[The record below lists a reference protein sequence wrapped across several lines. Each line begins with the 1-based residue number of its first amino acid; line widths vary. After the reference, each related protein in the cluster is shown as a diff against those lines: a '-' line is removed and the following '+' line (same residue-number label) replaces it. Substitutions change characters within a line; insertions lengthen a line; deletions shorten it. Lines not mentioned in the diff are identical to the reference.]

1 MNDAAATPRRR
12 LPAAADM
19 RGAAQ
24 LAVDATAGLVDLVE
38 AVHAGIARAPGFPAP
53 ADGRTRGIT
62 GLVYRTVRGATR
74 LAGGGVDALLGL
86 LATDLVPAD
95 GGQTP
100 AQTPAQ
106 TPGTQPA
113 SPAREALV
121 AALNGVLGDHL
132 EASGNP
138 LAIALRLR
146 FAGQPLVLQAEAL
159 RLLLPQAGPAVA
171 VLLHGL
177 CMNDLSWARGAA
189 AVPGNGGTADADAAP
204 SGLAAKLAAAGYTT
218 LALHYNSGRSIAR
231 NGADFAQQLEALVAA
246 WPVPLRRIVLVGH
259 SMGGLVARSAQH
271 QAQQQG
277 QRWPSL
283 LSDLACV
290 GTPHQ
295 GAPLEQLGH
304 AVTAVLGATPYA
316 KPFARLARLRS
327 AGITDLRHGRLL
339 DDRSAL
345 APLPAGVR
353 CLALAGTLGEADGAM
368 RHRVLGDGLVPLPS
382 ALGQHAD
389 PARALHFEPGH
400 TWVGAGIGHLAL
412 ITHPAVHAQLLAWL
426 APPANRTT

>member
-1 MNDAAATPRRR
+1 MSNPAATPRRR
-12 LPAAADM
+12 LPAAADV

-38 AVHAGIARAPGFPAP
+38 AVHAGIARAPGLPAP

-74 LAGGGVDALLGL
+74 LVGGGVDALLGL
-86 LATDLVPAD
+86 LATDLVPSDAA
-95 GGQTP
+95 P
-100 AQTPAQ
+100 APD
-106 TPGTQPA
+106 TQPA

-138 LAIALRLR
+138 LAIALQLR
-146 FAGQPLVLQAEAL
+146 VDGQPLALQAEAL
-159 RLLLPQAGPAVA
+159 RLRLPQAGPAVA
-171 VLLHGL
+171 VLVHGL
-177 CMNDLSWARGAA
+177 CMNDLSWARGTL
-189 AVPGNGGTADADAAP
+189 PGPDGDGGADAAP
-204 SGLAAKLAAAGYTT
+204 TGLATKLAAAGYTT

-246 WPVPLRRIVLVGH
+246 WPVPLRRLVLVGH

-271 QAQQQG
+271 QARQQG

-353 CLALAGTLGEADGAM
+353 CLALAGTLGETDGAM
-368 RHRVLGDGLVPLPS
+368 RQRVLGDGLVLLPS

-426 APPANRTT
+426 AAPASAAATP

>member
-1 MNDAAATPRRR
+1 MSNAAATPRRR
-12 LPAAADM
+12 LPAAADV

-38 AVHAGIARAPGFPAP
+38 AVHAGIARAPGLPAP

-95 GGQTP
+95 APQTP
-100 AQTPAQ
+100 A
-106 TPGTQPA
+106 TQPA

-138 LAIALRLR
+138 LAIALQLR
-146 FAGQPLVLQAEAL
+146 FAGQPLLLQAEAL
-159 RLLLPQAGPAVA
+159 RLRLPQAGPAVA
-171 VLLHGL
+171 VLVHGL
-177 CMNDLSWARGAA
+177 CMNDLSWARGASPGPNSDGGAEA
-189 AVPGNGGTADADAAP
+189 AS
-204 SGLAAKLAAAGYTT
+204 SGLTAKLAAAGYTT

-246 WPVPLRRIVLVGH
+246 WPVPLRRLVLVGH

-283 LSDLACV
+283 LSDLACM

-339 DDRSAL
+339 DDRAAL
-345 APLPAGVR
+345 APLPTGVR

>member
-1 MNDAAATPRRR
+1 MSNAAATPRRR
-12 LPAAADM
+12 LPAAADV

-38 AVHAGIARAPGFPAP
+38 AVHAGIARAPGLPAP

-95 GGQTP
+95 APQTP
-100 AQTPAQ
+100 A
-106 TPGTQPA
+106 TQPA

-138 LAIALRLR
+138 LAIALQLR
-146 FAGQPLVLQAEAL
+146 FAGQPLLLQAEAL
-159 RLLLPQAGPAVA
+159 RLRLPQAGPAVA
-171 VLLHGL
+171 VLVHGL
-177 CMNDLSWARGAA
+177 CMNDLSWARGASPA
-189 AVPGNGGTADADAAP
+189 PDGDGGADAAP
-204 SGLAAKLAAAGYTT
+204 AGLAAKLAAAGYTT

-246 WPVPLRRIVLVGH
+246 WPVPLRRLVLVGH

-283 LSDLACV
+283 LSDLACM

-304 AVTAVLGATPYA
+304 AVTALLGATPYA

-339 DDRSAL
+339 DDRAAL
-345 APLPAGVR
+345 APLPTGVR

-368 RHRVLGDGLVPLPS
+368 RQRVLGDGLVPLPS

>member
-1 MNDAAATPRRR
+1 MSDPAASPRRR
-12 LPAAADM
+12 LPAAADV

-38 AVHAGIARAPGFPAP
+38 AVHAGIARAPGLPAP

-62 GLVYRTVRGATR
+62 GLVYRTVRGVTR
-74 LAGGGVDALLGL
+74 LAGGGVDALLGV

-95 GGQTP
+95 
-100 AQTPAQ
+100 AAQ

-138 LAIALRLR
+138 LAIALQLR
-146 FAGQPLVLQAEAL
+146 FDGQPLLLQAEAL
-159 RLLLPQAGPAVA
+159 RLRLPQAGPDVA
-171 VLLHGL
+171 VLVHGL
-177 CMNDLSWARGAA
+177 CMNDLSWARGASPA
-189 AVPGNGGTADADAAP
+189 PDSDGGADAAAA
-204 SGLAAKLAAAGYTT
+204 GLAAKLAAAGYTT

-246 WPVPLRRIVLVGH
+246 WPVPLRRLVIIGH

-339 DDRSAL
+339 DDRSAW

-368 RHRVLGDGLVPLPS
+368 SQRVLGDGLVPLPS

>member
-1 MNDAAATPRRR
+1 MSTAAATPRRR
-12 LPAAADM
+12 LPAAADV

-38 AVHAGIARAPGFPAP
+38 AVHAGIARAPGLPAP

-95 GGQTP
+95 APQTP
-100 AQTPAQ
+100 A
-106 TPGTQPA
+106 TQPA

-138 LAIALRLR
+138 LAIALQLR
-146 FAGQPLVLQAEAL
+146 FAGQPLLLQAEAL
-159 RLLLPQAGPAVA
+159 RLFLPQAGPAVA
-171 VLLHGL
+171 VLVHGL
-177 CMNDLSWARGAA
+177 CMNDLSWARGASPGPNSDGGAEA
-189 AVPGNGGTADADAAP
+189 AS
-204 SGLAAKLAAAGYTT
+204 SGLTAKLAAAGYTT

-246 WPVPLRRIVLVGH
+246 WPVPLRRLVLVGH

-283 LSDLACV
+283 LSDLACM

-304 AVTAVLGATPYA
+304 AVTALLGATPYA

>member
-1 MNDAAATPRRR
+1 MSNAAATPRRR
-12 LPAAADM
+12 LPAAADV

-38 AVHAGIARAPGFPAP
+38 AVHAGIARAPGLPAP

-95 GGQTP
+95 APQTP
-100 AQTPAQ
+100 A
-106 TPGTQPA
+106 TQPA

-138 LAIALRLR
+138 LAIALQLR
-146 FAGQPLVLQAEAL
+146 FAGQPLLLQAEAL
-159 RLLLPQAGPAVA
+159 RLFLPQAGPAVA
-171 VLLHGL
+171 VLVHGL
-177 CMNDLSWARGAA
+177 CMNDLSWARGASPGPNSDGGAEA
-189 AVPGNGGTADADAAP
+189 AS
-204 SGLAAKLAAAGYTT
+204 SGLTAKLAAAGYTT

-246 WPVPLRRIVLVGH
+246 WPVPLRRLVLVGH

-283 LSDLACV
+283 LSDLACM

-339 DDRSAL
+339 DDRAAL
-345 APLPAGVR
+345 APLPTGVR

-368 RHRVLGDGLVPLPS
+368 RQRVLGDGLVPLPS

>member
-1 MNDAAATPRRR
+1 MSNAAATPRRR
-12 LPAAADM
+12 LPAAADV

-38 AVHAGIARAPGFPAP
+38 AVHAGIARAPGLPAP

-62 GLVYRTVRGATR
+62 GLVYRTVRGVTR

-95 GGQTP
+95 APQTP
-100 AQTPAQ
+100 A
-106 TPGTQPA
+106 TQPA

-138 LAIALRLR
+138 LAIALQLR
-146 FAGQPLVLQAEAL
+146 FAGQPLLLQAEAL
-159 RLLLPQAGPAVA
+159 RLFLPQAGPAVA
-171 VLLHGL
+171 VLVHGL
-177 CMNDLSWARGAA
+177 CMNDLSWARGASPGPNSDGGAEA
-189 AVPGNGGTADADAAP
+189 AS
-204 SGLAAKLAAAGYTT
+204 SGLTAKLAAAGYTT

-246 WPVPLRRIVLVGH
+246 WPVPLRRLVLVGH

-283 LSDLACV
+283 LSDLACM

>member
-1 MNDAAATPRRR
+1 MSDAAATHRRR
-12 LPAAADM
+12 LPAAADV

-38 AVHAGIARAPGFPAP
+38 AVHAGIARVPGLPAP

-62 GLVYRTVRGATR
+62 GLVYRTVRGVTR
-74 LAGGGVDALLGL
+74 LAGGGVDALLGV
-86 LATDLVPAD
+86 LATDLAPGD
-95 GGQTP
+95 GVRAP
-100 AQTPAQ
+100 DARSL
-106 TPGTQPA
+106 

-138 LAIALRLR
+138 LAIALQLR
-146 FAGQPLVLQAEAL
+146 VDGQPLPLQAEAL
-159 RLLLPQAGPAVA
+159 RLRLPQAGPAVA
-171 VLLHGL
+171 VLVHGL
-177 CMNDLSWARGAA
+177 CMNDLSWARGAS
-189 AVPGNGGTADADAAP
+189 PGPDTDGGADAAP
-204 SGLAAKLAAAGYTT
+204 AGLAAKLAAAGYTT

-246 WPVPLRRIVLVGH
+246 WPVPLRRLVIIGH

-339 DDRSAL
+339 EDRTAL
-345 APLPAGVR
+345 APLPTGVR

-368 RHRVLGDGLVPLPS
+368 RQRVLGDGLVPLPS

-426 APPANRTT
+426 AEPD

>member
-1 MNDAAATPRRR
+1 MSDAAATHRRR
-12 LPAAADM
+12 LPAAADV

-24 LAVDATAGLVDLVE
+24 LALDATAGLVDLVE
-38 AVHAGIARAPGFPAP
+38 AVHAGIARAPGLPAP

-74 LAGGGVDALLGL
+74 LAGGGVDRLLGL

-95 GGQTP
+95 AAQTL
-100 AQTPAQ
+100 AQTPR
-106 TPGTQPA
+106 TQPA
-113 SPAREALV
+113 SPTREALV

-138 LAIALRLR
+138 LAIALQLR
-146 FAGQPLVLQAEAL
+146 IDGQPLVLQAEAL
-159 RLLLPQAGPAVA
+159 RLRLPQAGPAVA
-171 VLLHGL
+171 VLVHGL
-177 CMNDLSWARGAA
+177 CMNDLSWARGAS
-189 AVPGNGGTADADAAP
+189 PGPDSSGGTDAAP
-204 SGLAAKLAAAGYTT
+204 AGLAAKLAAAGYTT

-246 WPVPLRRIVLVGH
+246 WPVPLRRLVIIGH

-271 QAQQQG
+271 QAQEQG

-339 DDRSAL
+339 EDRTAL
-345 APLPAGVR
+345 APLPTGVR

-368 RHRVLGDGLVPLPS
+368 RQRVLGDGLVPLPS

-412 ITHPAVHAQLLAWL
+412 ITHPAVHAQLLSWL
-426 APPANRTT
+426 ALPAPAAASP

>member
-1 MNDAAATPRRR
+1 MSNAAATPRRR
-12 LPAAADM
+12 LPAAADV

-38 AVHAGIARAPGFPAP
+38 AVHAGIARAPGLPAP

-62 GLVYRTVRGATR
+62 GLVYRTVRGVTR
-74 LAGGGVDALLGL
+74 LAGGGVDALLGV
-86 LATDLVPAD
+86 LATDLAPGDGVRAPDARSPA
-95 GGQTP
+95 
-100 AQTPAQ
+100 
-106 TPGTQPA
+106 
-113 SPAREALV
+113 PAREALV

-138 LAIALRLR
+138 LAIALQLR
-146 FAGQPLVLQAEAL
+146 VAGQPLLLQAEAL
-159 RLLLPQAGPAVA
+159 RLFLPQAGPAVA
-171 VLLHGL
+171 VLVHGL
-177 CMNDLSWARGAA
+177 CMNDLSWARGASPGPNSDGGAEA
-189 AVPGNGGTADADAAP
+189 AS
-204 SGLAAKLAAAGYTT
+204 SGLTAKLAAAGYTT

-246 WPVPLRRIVLVGH
+246 WPVPLRRLVLVGH

-283 LSDLACV
+283 LSDLACM

>member
-1 MNDAAATPRRR
+1 MSDAAATPRRR
-12 LPAAADM
+12 LPAAADV

-38 AVHAGIARAPGFPAP
+38 AVHAGIARAPGLPAP

-62 GLVYRTVRGATR
+62 GLVYRTVRGVTR

-86 LATDLVPAD
+86 LATDLAPGD
-95 GGQTP
+95 GVRALDASSP
-100 AQTPAQ
+100 
-106 TPGTQPA
+106 

-138 LAIALRLR
+138 LAIALQLR
-146 FAGQPLVLQAEAL
+146 FDGQPLVLQAEAL
-159 RLLLPQAGPAVA
+159 RLFLPQSGPAVA
-171 VLLHGL
+171 VLVHGL
-177 CMNDLSWARGAA
+177 CMNDLSWARGASPGPNSDGGAEA
-189 AVPGNGGTADADAAP
+189 ASGGLT
-204 SGLAAKLAAAGYTT
+204 AKLAAAGYTT

-246 WPVPLRRIVLVGH
+246 WPVPLRRLVLVGH

-339 DDRSAL
+339 DDRSAQ

-353 CLALAGTLGEADGAM
+353 CLAVAGTLGEDDGAM
-368 RHRVLGDGLVPLPS
+368 RQRVLGDGLVPLPS

-426 APPANRTT
+426 AAPTPD

>member
-1 MNDAAATPRRR
+1 MSNAAATPRRR
-12 LPAAADM
+12 LPAAADV

-38 AVHAGIARAPGFPAP
+38 AVHAGIARAPGLPAP

-62 GLVYRTVRGATR
+62 GLVYRTVRGVTR

-95 GGQTP
+95 APQTP
-100 AQTPAQ
+100 A
-106 TPGTQPA
+106 TQPA

-138 LAIALRLR
+138 LAIALQLR
-146 FAGQPLVLQAEAL
+146 FAGQPLLLQAEAL
-159 RLLLPQAGPAVA
+159 RLFLPQAGPAVA
-171 VLLHGL
+171 VLVHGL
-177 CMNDLSWARGAA
+177 CMNDLSWARGASPGPNSDGGAEA
-189 AVPGNGGTADADAAP
+189 AS
-204 SGLAAKLAAAGYTT
+204 SGLTAKLAAAGYTT

-246 WPVPLRRIVLVGH
+246 WPVPLRRLVLVGH

-283 LSDLACV
+283 LSDLACM

-389 PARALHFEPGH
+389 PARALRFEPGH

>member
-1 MNDAAATPRRR
+1 MSNAAATPRRR
-12 LPAAADM
+12 LPAAADV

-38 AVHAGIARAPGFPAP
+38 AVHAGIARAPGLPAP

-95 GGQTP
+95 APQTP
-100 AQTPAQ
+100 A
-106 TPGTQPA
+106 TQPA

-138 LAIALRLR
+138 LAIALQLR
-146 FAGQPLVLQAEAL
+146 FAGQPLLLQAEAL
-159 RLLLPQAGPAVA
+159 RLFLPQAGPAVA
-171 VLLHGL
+171 VLVHGL
-177 CMNDLSWARGAA
+177 CMNDLSWARGASPGPNSDGGAEA
-189 AVPGNGGTADADAAP
+189 AS
-204 SGLAAKLAAAGYTT
+204 SGLTAKLAAAGYTT

-246 WPVPLRRIVLVGH
+246 WPVPLRRLVLVGH

-283 LSDLACV
+283 LSDLACM

-426 APPANRTT
+426 AAPD

>member
-1 MNDAAATPRRR
+1 MSNAAATPRRR
-12 LPAAADM
+12 LPAAADV

-38 AVHAGIARAPGFPAP
+38 AVHAGIARAPGLPAP

-95 GGQTP
+95 APQTP
-100 AQTPAQ
+100 A
-106 TPGTQPA
+106 TQPA

-138 LAIALRLR
+138 LAIALQLR
-146 FAGQPLVLQAEAL
+146 FAGQPLLLQAEAL
-159 RLLLPQAGPAVA
+159 RLFLPQAGPAVA
-171 VLLHGL
+171 VLVHGL
-177 CMNDLSWARGAA
+177 CMNDLSWARGASPGPNSDGGAEA
-189 AVPGNGGTADADAAP
+189 AS
-204 SGLAAKLAAAGYTT
+204 SGLTAKLAAAGYTT

-246 WPVPLRRIVLVGH
+246 WPVPLRRLVLVGH

-283 LSDLACV
+283 LSDLACM

>member
-1 MNDAAATPRRR
+1 MSNAAATPRRR
-12 LPAAADM
+12 LPAAADV

-38 AVHAGIARAPGFPAP
+38 AVHAGIARAPGLPAP

-95 GGQTP
+95 APQTP
-100 AQTPAQ
+100 A
-106 TPGTQPA
+106 TQPA

-138 LAIALRLR
+138 LAIALQLR
-146 FAGQPLVLQAEAL
+146 FAGQPLLLQAEAL
-159 RLLLPQAGPAVA
+159 RLFLPQAGPAVA
-171 VLLHGL
+171 VLVHGL
-177 CMNDLSWARGAA
+177 CMNDLSWARGAS
-189 AVPGNGGTADADAAP
+189 PGPDTDGGANAAP
-204 SGLAAKLAAAGYTT
+204 AGLAAKLAAAGYTT

-246 WPVPLRRIVLVGH
+246 WPVPLRRLVLVGH

-283 LSDLACV
+283 LSDLACM

>member
-1 MNDAAATPRRR
+1 MSDPAATLRRR

-38 AVHAGIARAPGFPAP
+38 AVHAGIARAPGLPAP

-62 GLVYRTVRGATR
+62 GLVYRTVRGVTR

-86 LATDLVPAD
+86 LATDLAPGD
-95 GGQTP
+95 GVQAP
-100 AQTPAQ
+100 D
-106 TPGTQPA
+106 A
-113 SPAREALV
+113 SSPWPAREALV

-132 EASGNP
+132 EASCNP

-159 RLLLPQAGPAVA
+159 RLFLPQAGPAVA
-171 VLLHGL
+171 VLVHGL

-189 AVPGNGGTADADAAP
+189 AVPGNGGSADADAAP

-246 WPVPLRRIVLVGH
+246 WPVPLRRLVIIGH

-277 QRWPSL
+277 QRWPSV

-290 GTPHQ
+290 GTPHH

-368 RHRVLGDGLVPLPS
+368 RQRVLGDGLVPLPS

-412 ITHPAVHAQLLAWL
+412 ITHPAVHAQLLSWL
-426 APPANRTT
+426 ALPAPAAATP

>member
-1 MNDAAATPRRR
+1 MSNAAATPRRR
-12 LPAAADM
+12 LPAAADV

-38 AVHAGIARAPGFPAP
+38 AVHAGIARAPGLPAP

-95 GGQTP
+95 APQTP
-100 AQTPAQ
+100 A
-106 TPGTQPA
+106 TQPA

-138 LAIALRLR
+138 LAIALQLR
-146 FAGQPLVLQAEAL
+146 FAGQPLLLQAEAL
-159 RLLLPQAGPAVA
+159 RLFLPQAGPAVA
-171 VLLHGL
+171 VLVHGL
-177 CMNDLSWARGAA
+177 CMNDLSWARGASPGPNSDGGAEA
-189 AVPGNGGTADADAAP
+189 AS
-204 SGLAAKLAAAGYTT
+204 SGLTAKLAAAGYTT

-246 WPVPLRRIVLVGH
+246 WPVPLRRLVLVGH

-283 LSDLACV
+283 LSDLACM

-389 PARALHFEPGH
+389 PARALRFEPGH

>member
-1 MNDAAATPRRR
+1 MSNAAATPRRR
-12 LPAAADM
+12 LPAAADV

-38 AVHAGIARAPGFPAP
+38 AVHAGIARAPGLPAP

-62 GLVYRTVRGATR
+62 GLVYRTVRGVTR

-95 GGQTP
+95 APQTP
-100 AQTPAQ
+100 A
-106 TPGTQPA
+106 TQPA

-138 LAIALRLR
+138 LAIALQLR
-146 FAGQPLVLQAEAL
+146 FAGQPLLLQAEAL
-159 RLLLPQAGPAVA
+159 RLFLPQAGPAVA
-171 VLLHGL
+171 VLVHGL
-177 CMNDLSWARGAA
+177 CMNDLSWARGASPGPNSDGGAEA
-189 AVPGNGGTADADAAP
+189 AS
-204 SGLAAKLAAAGYTT
+204 SGLTAKLAAAGYTT

-246 WPVPLRRIVLVGH
+246 WPVPLRRLVLVGH

-283 LSDLACV
+283 LSDLACM

-304 AVTAVLGATPYA
+304 AVTALLGATPYA

-339 DDRSAL
+339 DDRAAL
-345 APLPAGVR
+345 APLPTGVR

>member
-1 MNDAAATPRRR
+1 MSNPAATPRRR
-12 LPAAADM
+12 LPAAADV

-38 AVHAGIARAPGFPAP
+38 AVHAGIARAPGLPAP

-74 LAGGGVDALLGL
+74 LVGGGVDALLGL
-86 LATDLVPAD
+86 LATDLVPSDAA
-95 GGQTP
+95 P
-100 AQTPAQ
+100 APD
-106 TPGTQPA
+106 TQPA

-138 LAIALRLR
+138 LAIALQLR
-146 FAGQPLVLQAEAL
+146 VDGQPLALQAEAL
-159 RLLLPQAGPAVA
+159 RLRLPQAGPAVA
-171 VLLHGL
+171 VLVHGL
-177 CMNDLSWARGAA
+177 CMNDLSWARGTL
-189 AVPGNGGTADADAAP
+189 PGPDGDGGADAAP
-204 SGLAAKLAAAGYTT
+204 TGLATKLAAAGYTT

-246 WPVPLRRIVLVGH
+246 WPVPLRRLVLVGH

-271 QAQQQG
+271 QARQQG

-353 CLALAGTLGEADGAM
+353 CLALAGTLGETDGAM
-368 RHRVLGDGLVPLPS
+368 RQRVLGDGLVPLPS

-426 APPANRTT
+426 AAPASAAATP

>member
-1 MNDAAATPRRR
+1 MNAAAATSRRR

-38 AVHAGIARAPGFPAP
+38 AVHAGIARAPGLPAP

-62 GLVYRTVRGATR
+62 GLVYRTVRGVTR

-95 GGQTP
+95 ADETLARTP
-100 AQTPAQ
+100 S
-106 TPGTQPA
+106 TQPA
-113 SPAREALV
+113 SPTREALV

-138 LAIALRLR
+138 LAIALQLR
-146 FAGQPLVLQAEAL
+146 VDGQPLVLQAEAL
-159 RLLLPQAGPAVA
+159 RLRLPEASPAAA
-171 VLLHGL
+171 VLVHGL
-177 CMNDLSWARGAA
+177 CMDDLSWARAASAAPDRDGA
-189 AVPGNGGTADADAAP
+189 DDAAP
-204 SGLAAKLAAAGYTT
+204 IGLAAKLAAAGYTT

-304 AVTAVLGATPYA
+304 AVTAALGATPYA

-339 DDRSAL
+339 DDRTAL
-345 APLPAGVR
+345 VPLPAGVR
-353 CLALAGTLGEADGAM
+353 CLALAGTLGEADGAV
-368 RHRVLGDGLVPLPS
+368 RQRVLGDGLVPLPS

-426 APPANRTT
+426 AEPASD